1 MRDKKT
7 TIVTNLIEVIHVKI
21 FKRDLARDG
30 KRVEVFKGFLK
41 SFSSENFRLRNETRV
56 ASEILTIHLR
66 NLNFTLEFRNGS
78 AFLRVL
84 DRSEDFKSLPLLL
97 FDFLPI

>member
-1 MRDKKT
+1 MVRELKSSKDFLK
-7 TIVTNLIEVIHVKI
+7 VFQVKI
-21 FKRDLARDG
+21 LLNDG
-30 KRVEVFKGFLK
+30 GW
-41 SFSSENFRLRNETRV
+41 RNETRV

-84 DRSEDFKSLPLLL
+84 DRSEDFKSSPLLL